1 MIVTLEE
8 AREYLRIDEDDTSN
22 DDVIQSSLET
32 AQALCLDIS
41 RCEEADAEENPVG
54 FSRSDSLRC
63 GIFLYEHREEAD
75 YAGLLKR
82 LRWLLFG
89 VRRSCF

>member
-41 RCEEADAEENPVG
+41 RCEEAAAKRIPWFFTKR
-54 FSRSDSLRC
+54 FSSLRLFYMST
-63 GIFLYEHREEAD
+63 GR
-75 YAGLLKR
+75 KR
-82 LRWLLFG
+82 TTQAF
-89 VRRSCF
+89 

>member
-41 RCEEADAEENPVG
+41 RCRRESRG

-63 GIFLYEHREEAD
+63 GFFI
-75 YAGLLKR
+75 
-82 LRWLLFG
+82 
-89 VRRSCF
+89 

>member
-41 RCEEADAEENPVG
+41 RCEEADAEENHGSHFFVV
-54 FSRSDSLRC
+54 C
-63 GIFLYEHREEAD
+63 KIH
-75 YAGLLKR
+75 GLHVPLFYMSTGRKR
-82 LRWLLFG
+82 TTQAF
-89 VRRSCF
+89 

>member
-32 AQALCLDIS
+32 AQALCLDLA
-41 RCEEADAEENPVG
+41 RCEEEDAEENPVV
-54 FSRSDSLRC
+54 FHEA
-63 GIFLYEHREEAD
+63 ILYAAAFCMNTGR
-75 YAGLLKR
+75 KR
-82 LRWLLFG
+82 TTLAF
-89 VRRSCF
+89 

>member
-32 AQALCLDIS
+32 AQALCLDLL
-41 RCEEADAEENPVG
+41 
-54 FSRSDSLRC
+54 F
-63 GIFLYEHREEAD
+63 
-75 YAGLLKR
+75 LKR
-82 LRWLLFG
+82 G
-89 VRRSCF
+89 GCP

>member
-1 MIVTLEE
+1 MLVSLEE

-22 DDVIQSSLET
+22 DEVIVSSLKT
-32 AQALCLDIS
+32 AQELCLDIA
-41 RCEEADAEENPVG
+41 RCSEEGTKENPVV
-54 FSRSDSLRC
+54 FHEAILYAAA
-63 GIFLYEHREEAD
+63 FLYEHREEAD

-89 VRRSCF
+89 VRKSSF

>member
-8 AREYLRIDEDDTSN
+8 AREYLRIDEYDTSN
-22 DDVIQSSLET
+22 DDVIPSSLET
-32 AQALCLDIS
+32 SQALCLDLA
-41 RCEEADAEENPVG
+41 RCEEADSEENSVV
-54 FSRSDSLRC
+54 FHEAFLYAAA
-63 GIFLYEHREEAD
+63 FLYEHREEAD

-82 LRWLLFG
+82 LRWFLFG

>member
-22 DDVIQSSLET
+22 DEVIQSSLET

-41 RCEEADAEENPVG
+41 RCDEADAEENPVV
-54 FSRSDSLRC
+54 FHEAILYATA
-63 GIFLYEHREEAD
+63 FLYEHREEAD
-75 YAGLLKR
+75 YAGLLKC

-89 VRRSCF
+89 VRRSAF

>member
-22 DDVIQSSLET
+22 DEVIQSSLET

-41 RCEEADAEENPVG
+41 RCEEADAEENPVV
-54 FSRSDSLRC
+54 FHEAILYAVA
-63 GIFLYEHREEAD
+63 FLYEHREEAD
-75 YAGLLKR
+75 HHALTLT
-82 LRWLLFG
+82 LRSLLFG
-89 VRRSCF
+89 SRKEAF

>member
-22 DDVIQSSLET
+22 DEVIQSSLET

-41 RCEEADAEENPVG
+41 RCEEADAEENPAV
-54 FSRSDSLRC
+54 FHEAILYAAA
-63 GIFLYEHREEAD
+63 FLYEHREEAD
-75 YAGLLKR
+75 YSGLLKM

-89 VRRSCF
+89 VRRSRF

>member
-22 DDVIQSSLET
+22 DEVIQSSLET

-41 RCEEADAEENPVG
+41 RCEEADAEENPVV
-54 FSRSDSLRC
+54 FHEAILYAVA
-63 GIFLYEHREEAD
+63 FLYEHREEAD

-89 VRRSCF
+89 VRRSAF

>member
-1 MIVTLEE
+1 MIVTLQE
-8 AREYLRIDEDDTSN
+8 AKEYLRIDEDDTSN

-41 RCEEADAEENPVG
+41 RCEEAYAEENPVV
-54 FSRSDSLRC
+54 FHEAILYAAA
-63 GIFLYEHREEAD
+63 FLYEHREEAD

-82 LRWLLFG
+82 LRRLLFG

>member
-41 RCEEADAEENPVG
+41 RCEEADAEENPVV
-54 FSRSDSLRC
+54 FHEAILFAAA
-63 GIFLYEHREEAD
+63 FLHREEAD

>member
-32 AQALCLDIS
+32 AQALCPDIS
-41 RCEEADAEENPVG
+41 RCEEADPEETPVLLHEAIL
-54 FSRSDSLRC
+54 FAAA
-63 GIFLYEHREEAD
+63 FLYEHREEAD

>member
-41 RCEEADAEENPVG
+41 RCEEADAEENPVVFTKR
-54 FSRSDSLRC
+54 FSSRQLFYMSTGR
-63 GIFLYEHREEAD
+63 
-75 YAGLLKR
+75 KR
-82 LRWLLFG
+82 TTQAF
-89 VRRSCF
+89 

>member
-1 MIVTLEE
+1 MPK
-8 AREYLRIDEDDTSN
+8 RIPWFFTKRF
-22 DDVIQSSLET
+22 SSL
-32 AQALCLDIS
+32 Q
-41 RCEEADAEENPVG
+41 
-54 FSRSDSLRC
+54 
-63 GIFLYEHREEAD
+63 FLYEHREEAD

>member
-41 RCEEADAEENPVG
+41 RCEEADAEENPVV
-54 FSRSDSLRC
+54 FHEAILYAAA
-63 GIFLYEHREEAD
+63 FLYEHREEAD
-75 YAGLLKR
+75 HHDLILT
-82 LRWLLFG
+82 LRSLLFG
-89 VRRSCF
+89 SRKEAF

>member
-32 AQALCLDIS
+32 AQALCLDLA
-41 RCEEADAEENPVG
+41 RCEEAEAEENPVV
-54 FSRSDSLRC
+54 FHEAILYAAA
-63 GIFLYEHREEAD
+63 FLYEHREEAD
-75 YAGLLKR
+75 HHDLALTIR
-82 LRWLLFG
+82 SLLFG
-89 VRRSCF
+89 SRKEAF

>member
-1 MIVTLEE
+1 MPK
-8 AREYLRIDEDDTSN
+8 
-22 DDVIQSSLET
+22 
-32 AQALCLDIS
+32 
-41 RCEEADAEENPVG
+41 NPVV
-54 FSRSDSLRC
+54 FHEAILYAAA
-63 GIFLYEHREEAD
+63 FLYEHREEAD

>member
-32 AQALCLDIS
+32 AQALCLDLPAARKRMPKRIPS
-41 RCEEADAEENPVG
+41 CSMKP
-54 FSRSDSLRC
+54 SSMLRLFC
-63 GIFLYEHREEAD
+63 MNTVR
-75 YAGLLKR
+75 KR
-82 LRWLLFG
+82 TTQDF
-89 VRRSCF
+89 

>member
-1 MIVTLEE
+1 MMVSLEE

-22 DDVIQSSLET
+22 DEVIQSSLET

-41 RCEEADAEENPVG
+41 RCSEADAKENPVV
-54 FSRSDSLRC
+54 FHEAILYAAAFLSD
-63 GIFLYEHREEAD
+63 HREEAD

-89 VRRSCF
+89 VRRSTF

>member
-22 DDVIQSSLET
+22 DDVIQSFLET
-32 AQALCLDIS
+32 AQALCLDLA
-41 RCEEADAEENPVG
+41 R
-54 FSRSDSLRC
+54 
-63 GIFLYEHREEAD
+63 YEEAD

>member
-41 RCEEADAEENPVG
+41 RCEEAD
-54 FSRSDSLRC
+54 
-63 GIFLYEHREEAD
+63 